1 MARNYPE
8 TIPACYAK
16 DETLS
21 RAYAMGWNRGH
32 GIACHISLTV
42 GETYWTQSMGKVK
55 ADADNVRDIH
65 QDACFEA
72 ESQGRDYSPFEFI
85 AHEFNEPDDADM
97 LWEAFEIGIGDAI
110 MADLEGFGDSYY
122 GIETVAA

>member
-1 MARNYPE
+1 MARNYPV

-16 DETLS
+16 DESLS

-32 GIACHISLTV
+32 GIACHNVPSI
-42 GETYWTQSMGKVK
+42 GEVYWTQSMGKVK

-65 QDACFEA
+65 QSACFEA

-85 AHEFNEPDDADM
+85 AHEFNESDDADM

-110 MADLEGFGDSYY
+110 MADLAEYTDADY
-122 GIETVAA
+122 GSETVAA